1 MTIFDYIMGAFGY
14 VSITN
19 IRKCKAEKHQTKEDN
34 DRLKT
39 LLRQAA
45 VRKTGEYREHLKG
58 KGEVVI
64 DGMFIHKS
72 YKHEDAFL
80 IRYPSLKSKLIAD
93 HLWVRGEI
101 VGDISEG
108 DFARITGTVY
118 KYHSPNYER
127 KENYG
132 VKDSVIERIG

>member
-1 MTIFDYIMGAFGY
+1 MIGYIMHLFGY
-14 VSITN
+14 VDAASI
-19 IRKCKAEKHQTKEDN
+19 RRCKAAKHKLKEDN
-34 DRLKT
+34 DRMRT
-39 LLRQAA
+39 LLRQIA
-45 VRKTGEYREHLKG
+45 VGKMGAYREHLKG

-64 DGMFIHKS
+64 DGVFIHKS

-108 DFARITGTVY
+108 DFVRISGTVY

-132 VKDSVIERIG
+132 VKDSVVERIG